1 MSSPLLAAAWRFVAE
16 RHAGRT
22 RWDGAPFV
30 LHPLE
35 VGSLLANTGEPAHVV
50 AAGVLHDTLEKTST
64 TTEELVAD
72 FGDDIARIVVAVSDD
87 PTIDDY
93 SERKGDLRRRSAEAG
108 RDALV
113 VLAADKVTKVRQLRG
128 ELTRGAVVS
137 PTVRGRLAHY
147 ELTLKLLRSDAPDL
161 PLAHQLEFELSA
173 LAALP
178 PARE

>member
-1 MSSPLLAAAWRFVAE
+1 MASPLLAAAWRFVAE
-16 RHAGRT
+16 RHAGQT

-35 VGSLLANTGEPAHVV
+35 VGSLLANTGEPERVV

-64 TTEELVAD
+64 TADELVAHFD
-72 FGDDIARIVVAVSDD
+72 AEIARTVVAVSDD

-93 SERKGDLRRRSAEAG
+93 AERKQDLRRRSAEAG
-108 RDALV
+108 RDALA

-128 ELTRGAVVS
+128 ELTRGAVLS
-137 PTVRGRLAHY
+137 PTARARLAHY
-147 ELTLKLLRSDAPDL
+147 ELTLKLMRSDASEL
-161 PLAHQLEFELSA
+161 PLARQLEFELWA

-178 PARE
+178 PARA